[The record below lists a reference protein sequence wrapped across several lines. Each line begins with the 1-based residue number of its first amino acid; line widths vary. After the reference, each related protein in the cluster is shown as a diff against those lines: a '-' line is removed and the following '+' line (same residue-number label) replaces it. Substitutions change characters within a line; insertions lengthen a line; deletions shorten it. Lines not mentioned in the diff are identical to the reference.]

1 MVRISANIWEW
12 WTTTGRQLQVR
23 LGQRSLNWHV
33 PCAAASRL
41 AACLARDTQSFKF
54 ITSTK
59 NTVTPGRQL
68 RVRVVASTTTPSRQL
83 HVIWLTRAAAA
94 PARRRLLSV
103 HICRG
108 RVLNLKP
115 GLFWNFNCEMCDSLF
130 KLEIIGINLPVN
142 LNLNFQTWL
151 SEAKSSWTCFKFAGS
166 TAAASRR
173 PRRRGS
179 DCQYR
184 VVRMALAKWVTK
196 RASCLKPAAVLR
208 RHCSAAQTQA
218 ACVDSELSLDL
229 NCPSRA
235 ARQTSWLK

>member
-1 MVRISANIWEW
+1 M
-12 WTTTGRQLQVR
+12 T
-23 LGQRSLNWHV
+23 
-33 PCAAASRL
+33 
-41 AACLARDTQSFKF
+41 DT
-54 ITSTK
+54 
-59 NTVTPGRQL
+59 
-68 RVRVVASTTTPSRQL
+68 
-83 HVIWLTRAAAA
+83 
-94 PARRRLLSV
+94 
-103 HICRG
+103 CRG
-108 RVLNLKP
+108 RAGAPAPAFSAHMPRQGLNLKP
-115 GLFWNFNCEMCDSLF
+115 GLFWNFNFEMCDSLF

-142 LNLNFQTWL
+142 LNLNFPTWL